1 MTARGILRSLLLAFV
16 AVSGIVLVLKETRH
30 VRAVASADSSRSA
43 ETAARLSSASPSPA
57 QPPASR
63 QASESPSSS
72 LLPTQGANA
81 PRPEVRAGLPPSAAA
96 PRPAAPRRGKL
107 VVSYLHTSTRCFSCI
122 QIEDFTSW
130 AVHQDFAQEIADGR
144 LEWRVLNVD
153 EPENAHF
160 TKDYQLYTKSV
171 ILSWVE
177 DGRET
182 RWKNLERVWK
192 LLDDQKQFQDY
203 VVSEIRAFS
212 GAAG

>member
-1 MTARGILRSLLLAFV
+1 MTARRILTYLLLTFV

-30 VRAVASADSSRSA
+30 VRAVASAEVSRSA
-43 ETAARLSSASPSPA
+43 EMAPRPSSSSPSPA

-63 QASESPSSS
+63 QSSAPLSSSS
-72 LLPTQGANA
+72 LSTHGANL
-81 PRPEVRAGLPPSAAA
+81 PDSEVRSGRSA
-96 PRPAAPRRGKL
+96 PAAVPKPPAARRGKL
-107 VVSYLHTSTRCFSCI
+107 VVSYLHNTTRCFSCI
-122 QIEDFTSW
+122 QIEDYTSW
-130 AVHQDFAQEIADGR
+130 AVHQDFAMEIADGR

-212 GAAG
+212 GATG